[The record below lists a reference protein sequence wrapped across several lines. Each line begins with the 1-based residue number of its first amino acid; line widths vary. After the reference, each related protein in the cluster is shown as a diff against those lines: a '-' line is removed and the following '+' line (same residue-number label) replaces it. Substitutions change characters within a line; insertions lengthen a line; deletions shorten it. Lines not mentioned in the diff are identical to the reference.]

1 MTKEDYDFKNKVTV
15 SEYNRNNGI
24 YPSDDIVVKIY
35 PKSNKK
41 LEIKSHYNMLRMTQ
55 AERHIRTIAM
65 FRSYLKGMNKLY
77 KEDK

>member
-1 MTKEDYDFKNKVTV
+1 MTKEDYDFKKKVSV

-24 YPSDDIVVKIY
+24 YPSEDIVVKIY
-35 PKSNKK
+35 PKSNKT

-55 AERHIRTIAM
+55 AERHIRTISM
-65 FRSYLKGMNKLY
+65 FRSYFEGMNKLY